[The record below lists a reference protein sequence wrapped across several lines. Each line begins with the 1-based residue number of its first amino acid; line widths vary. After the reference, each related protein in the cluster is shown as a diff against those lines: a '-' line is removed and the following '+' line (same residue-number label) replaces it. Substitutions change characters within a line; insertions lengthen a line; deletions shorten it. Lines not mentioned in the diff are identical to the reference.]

1 MVPSIMVSKQLEM
14 AHDELER
21 LNSLREEAI
30 KLSRKWLSLCRNLI
44 LKAREERELNQ
55 VEGQLRS
62 MIEEVNE
69 FLRRCTLQLGYL
81 DTSIRSLISD
91 PLQEAVEGIVL
102 ARLLQGMEIPGHK
115 ELNVGPREYVLGIG
129 DVVGELRRVA
139 LHLLLEGRISDAEK
153 LVSYMSEIYE
163 NLNSMIFP
171 DSLLPVRRKA
181 DVARSLIEKT
191 LSEIIMMKASV
202 EVRRDE

>member
-1 MVPSIMVSKQLEM
+1 MLVSRQLDL
-14 AHDELER
+14 ARDELER

-30 KLSRKWLSLCRNLI
+30 KLSRKWLSLCRNSI
-44 LKAREERELNQ
+44 LKAREKRELDL
-55 VEGQLRS
+55 VEEQLRS

-81 DTSIRSLISD
+81 DSSVRALIAD

-102 ARLLQGMEIPGHK
+102 ARLLKGEEIPSHK
-115 ELNVGPREYVLGIG
+115 ELNVGPKEYVLGIG
-129 DVVGELRRVA
+129 DTVGELRRVA
-139 LHLLLEGRISDAEK
+139 LQLLMDRRISDAEK
-153 LVSYMSEIYE
+153 LVSYMDEIYE

-181 DVARSLIEKT
+181 DIARSLIEKT
-191 LSEIIMMKASV
+191 LSEIIMMKAST
-202 EVRRDE
+202 ER